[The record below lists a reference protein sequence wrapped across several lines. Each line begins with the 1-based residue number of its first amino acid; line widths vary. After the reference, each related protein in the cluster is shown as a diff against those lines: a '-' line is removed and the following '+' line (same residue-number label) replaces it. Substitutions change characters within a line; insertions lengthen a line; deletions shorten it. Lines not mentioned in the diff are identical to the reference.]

1 MLTSKKT
8 VNMRQVLEWQTGQ
21 SCVGASQI
29 GPPRNQSETLALFG
43 AKVPVSMGRLDFAR
57 RVSGTFPDLCRA
69 RRTLESFIPEAAPL
83 YLAALI
89 VAGRRAEIVCNLNA
103 SSNLQ

>member
-1 MLTSKKT
+1 
-8 VNMRQVLEWQTGQ
+8 
-21 SCVGASQI
+21 
-29 GPPRNQSETLALFG
+29 
-43 AKVPVSMGRLDFAR
+43 MGRLDFAR
-57 RVSGTFPDLCRA
+57 RVSGTFPDLCRT

-89 VAGRRAEIVCNLNA
+89 VAGRRAEIVYNLNA